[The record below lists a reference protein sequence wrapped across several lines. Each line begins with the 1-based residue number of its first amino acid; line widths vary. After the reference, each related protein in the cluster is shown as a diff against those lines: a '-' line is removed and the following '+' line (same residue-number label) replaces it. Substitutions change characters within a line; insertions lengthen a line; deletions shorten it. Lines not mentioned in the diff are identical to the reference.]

1 MTLIEAVL
9 ISTECKELSELKFLP
24 IEKKLKLGAAFKRLR
39 SGQASLDDWNTILES
54 LGEKKEKTPDG
65 AHAKLIKVLLSEGE
79 HGQIGN
85 NKLLSPKKHKS
96 QNKPK
101 SVFMRVWNI
110 VTTVFVAV
118 TVVLAVALVGVRI
131 LGIQVYTVLSGSM
144 EPEYHVGALIYVKK
158 ADSTELTVGDDIT
171 FMLDEDTVATHR
183 IVGIVPDE
191 NDPSIL
197 RFRPKGVANE
207 HEDGTLVHYKNI
219 VGKPIFTIPYL
230 GYVANFIQ
238 HPPGTYIAVCAGAL
252 LIFLV
257 FVPDLFSEKDKDD
270 EKRDEAK
277 ASKSQG

>member
-9 ISTECKELSELKFLP
+9 ISTECKELSELKLLP
-24 IEKKLKLGAAFKRLR
+24 IEKKRKLGAAFEKLR
-39 SGQASLDDWNTILES
+39 AEQASLDDWNTILES
-54 LGEKKEKTPDG
+54 LGEKKEKTPDR
-65 AHAKLIKVLLSEGE
+65 AQAKLIKVLLSEE
-79 HGQIGN
+79 DLGQTRN
-85 NKLLSPKKHKS
+85 NKLLSAKKHTS

-110 VTTVFVAV
+110 VTTILVAV
-118 TVVLAVALVGVRI
+118 TVVLAVTLVGVRI
-131 LGIQVYTVLSGSM
+131 FGIQVYTVLSGSM

-158 ADSTELTVGDDIT
+158 VDPAKLSVGDDIT

-197 RFRPKGVANE
+197 RFRTKGVANE

-219 VGKPIFTIPYL
+219 VGKPICTIPYL

-238 HPPGTYIAVCAGAL
+238 QPPGLYIAVCAGAL

-257 FVPDLFSEKDKDD
+257 FVPDLFSGKDK
-270 EKRDEAK
+270 ENKERNETK
-277 ASKSQG
+277 ASKS

>member
-1 MTLIEAVL
+1 MTLIEAAL
-9 ISTECKELSELKFLP
+9 LSTKCKDLSELKSLP
-24 IEKKLKLGAAFKRLR
+24 KEKKQKLASAFGKLKAE
-39 SGQASLDDWNTILES
+39 QAPLDDWNTILEAF
-54 LGEKKEKTPDG
+54 GEKKG
-65 AHAKLIKVLLSEGE
+65 GNAVGVQARLIEVLSTDSEPE
-79 HGQIGN
+79 QVED
-85 NKLLSPKKHKS
+85 
-96 QNKPK
+96 NKPVSQKFPPAKNKSK
-101 SVFMRVWNI
+101 SVFMRVWNM
-110 VTTVFVAV
+110 VTTVFVAL
-118 TVVLAVALVGVRI
+118 TVVLAVAFVGVRI

-158 ADSTELTVGDDIT
+158 VDSTELSVGDDIT

-183 IVGIVPDE
+183 IVGVVPDE
-191 NDPSIL
+191 NDPSVL
-197 RFRPKGVANE
+197 RFRTKGIANE

-238 HPPGTYIAVCAGAL
+238 HPPGTYIAVCAGAF

-270 EKRDEAK
+270 KRSDEVK

>member
-9 ISTECKELSELKFLP
+9 ISTECKDLSELKSLP
-24 IEKKLKLGAAFKRLR
+24 KEKKLKLASAFGKLKAE
-39 SGQASLDDWNTILES
+39 QASLDDWNAILAS
-54 LGEKKEKTPDG
+54 FGEKAKKTPDR
-65 AHAKLIKVLLSEGE
+65 AYARLIDVLTTDSELE
-79 HGQIGN
+79 QVEDSEPIPHKNHIEK
-85 NKLLSPKKHKS
+85 NKSKS
-96 QNKPK
+96 A
-101 SVFMRVWNI
+101 FMRVWNI

-158 ADSTELTVGDDIT
+158 VDSTELSVGDDIT

-197 RFRPKGVANE
+197 RFRTKGVANE
-207 HEDGTLVHYKNI
+207 HEDGTLVHHKNI

-230 GYVANFIQ
+230 GYIANFIQ

-257 FVPDLFSEKDKDD
+257 FVPDLFSEKDKNDK
-270 EKRDEAK
+270 KRDEAK
-277 ASKSQG
+277 ASKS

>member
-9 ISTECKELSELKFLP
+9 ISTQCKDLSELKSLP
-24 IEKKLKLGAAFKRLR
+24 GEKKLRLGASFSKLKAE
-39 SGQASLDDWNTILES
+39 QATLDDWNSILES
-54 LGEKKEKTPDG
+54 LDEKREKTPEK
-65 AHAKLIKVLLSEGE
+65 ARARLV
-79 HGQIGN
+79 
-85 NKLLSPKKHKS
+85 KLLSNDSGPKKVEDNEQIPEKLHIPKNKS
-96 QNKPK
+96 K
-101 SVFMRVWNI
+101 SAILRVWNI

-118 TVVLAVALVGVRI
+118 TVILAVALVGVRI

-158 ADSTELTVGDDIT
+158 VDPTELSVGDDIT
-171 FMLDEDTVATHR
+171 FMLDEDTIATHR

-197 RFRPKGVANE
+197 RFRTKGIANE
-207 HEDGTLVHYKNI
+207 YEDGTLVHYKNI

-238 HPPGTYIAVCAGAL
+238 HPPGTYIALCAGAL

-270 EKRDEAK
+270 KKRDEAK